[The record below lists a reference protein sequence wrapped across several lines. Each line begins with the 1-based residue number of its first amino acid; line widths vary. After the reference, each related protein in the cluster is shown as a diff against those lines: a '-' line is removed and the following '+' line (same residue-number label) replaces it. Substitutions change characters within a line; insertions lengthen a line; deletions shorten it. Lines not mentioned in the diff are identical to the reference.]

1 MPPACFSL
9 ALGFT
14 GIIGFVG
21 LVVPHVLRL
30 AGGAAHRWVLPGSL
44 LGGAILLL
52 AADTLART
60 IAAPAELPIG
70 VLTSLVGAP
79 FFLALLLGQRRRA
92 IA

>member
-1 MPPACFSL
+1 
-9 ALGFT
+9 
-14 GIIGFVG
+14 
-21 LVVPHVLRL
+21 
-30 AGGAAHRWVLPGSL
+30 LPGSL

-60 IAAPAELPIG
+60 VAAPAELPIG

-92 IA
+92 LA